1 MGGITHGANAARIRT
16 PWWPLAATI
25 AAGSVSVGLAAVNA
39 FGLEP
44 DSIALLLAGYLLGA
58 IVATVFVSIH
68 RALRNAH
75 RGHPQFL
82 PQPGLDRLAALG
94 LGIGMAAGLTNAVL
108 LALELSKQ

>member
-1 MGGITHGANAARIRT
+1 MGGITHGASASRIRT

-25 AAGSVSVGLAAVNA
+25 VAGSASIALAALNL

-44 DSIALLLAGYLLGA
+44 DSILLLATGYALGA
-58 IVATVFVSIH
+58 IVATVFVSVH
-68 RALRNAH
+68 RGSRNAR

-82 PQPGLDRLAALG
+82 PQPGLDRLAAVG
-94 LGIGMAAGLTNAVL
+94 LSISMAAGLANAVL